1 MTGGARHAIGALIGI
16 VATPLMLV
24 LLVFGGERLMTHLRY
39 FIPIYYRGGGLPGG
53 SGLLGGVLF
62 LLLAV
67 GVAVLLANRVPPT
80 ASLIPGVVFTLLG
93 LIWLGSPSIAAHLRD
108 LPFLG
113 VEFEITFMQFAS
125 LGFPLFMGVVL
136 LAGSAFPS
144 RWRSAP
150 TAAAGPAAQPHAL
163 GGAMP
168 GQPVPYGA
176 QPAPYGG
183 QPSPHGGRPGQWGQQ
198 QPAWQPQYGQPQP
211 PYGQPQPSYGQP
223 QYGQQQPGA
232 AAPPQGPSGQPEGQE
247 KGQEKRTE
255 EGGARPDAPASPASE
270 QDDKPSPRS
279 GSGGGDTDEPGDWTR
294 MYGGGGGDRPS
305 PPA

>member
-39 FIPIYYRGGGLPGG
+39 FIPIYYRGGGLPSG
-53 SGLLGGVLF
+53 SGLLGGALF

-67 GVAVLLANRVPPT
+67 GVAVLLSNRVPPT

-93 LIWLGSPSIAAHLRD
+93 LVWLGFPSIAAHLRE

-113 VEFEITFMQFAS
+113 VEFKITFMDFAS

-136 LAGSAFPS
+136 LAGSAVPS
-144 RWRSAP
+144 RWRSASS
-150 TAAAGPAAQPHAL
+150 AAAGPAAQPHGL
-163 GGAMP
+163 GAATP
-168 GQPVPYGA
+168 WQPVPYGA

-198 QPAWQPQYGQPQP
+198 PAWQPQYGQPRP
-211 PYGQPQPSYGQP
+211 AYGQPQPSYGQP
-223 QYGQQQPGA
+223 QYGQPQPGTA
-232 AAPPQGPSGQPEGQE
+232 ATPPQGSSGQPDVQE
-247 KGQEKRTE
+247 SRAE
-255 EGGARPDAPASPASE
+255 EGGARQDPQDAPASPASG
-270 QDDKPSPRS
+270 QDDKPSSPS
-279 GSGGGDTDEPGDWTR
+279 GSGGGDTDEPGEWTR
-294 MYGGGGGDRPS
+294 MYGGGDRPPS
-305 PPA
+305 T